1 MEAYKINGTF
11 TYEFETEVHAEDY
24 DAAIEEFELCFMDQ
38 LYSEIKPVSFPD
50 HTEINWADEILKK
63 KLRQRSYHKNER
75 DVA

>member
-11 TYEFETEVHAEDY
+11 AY
-24 DAAIEEFELCFMDQ
+24 EFELCFMDQ

-63 KLRQRSYHKNER
+63 N
-75 DVA
+75 